1 MTTCSVVVPLYNEEA
16 VLPELYRRVAG
27 VLKGA
32 AVSYELVLVN
42 DGSKD
47 GTWALMKQLRE
58 QDPCVTLL
66 NLSRNFGH
74 QIAITA
80 GIEHAAGD
88 TVVIMDADLQD
99 PPEVIL
105 EMLARWREGFDV
117 VYGVRTRRRG
127 DGWFKRATA
136 SLFYRVVRMA
146 TRVDIPVDTGDFR
159 LISRRAVEHLKRL
172 RETNRF
178 VRGLV
183 AWLGFRQVGLTYERA
198 PRYAG
203 QTKYPL
209 GKMLRFA
216 ADAVASFSVAPLRL
230 ASSLGF
236 LVSFGSFAYAAFAI
250 YAKVWLGRTLQGWA
264 SLIVAVAFLG
274 GVQLLCLGI
283 VGEYLGRV
291 YDEVKGRPL
300 YVVQDFD
307 AGTAGG
313 RLVERDQNQAA
324 APHPPP
330 EPARR

>member
-1 MTTCSVVVPLYNEEA
+1 MTVTCSVVVPLYNEEA
-16 VLPELYRRVAG
+16 VLPELYKRVTSVLKAAG
-27 VLKGA
+27 VT
-32 AVSYELVLVN
+32 YELVLVN
-42 DGSKD
+42 DGSRD

-58 QDPCVTLL
+58 QDPGVTLL

-80 GIEHAAGD
+80 GIEHAAGEA
-88 TVVIMDADLQD
+88 VVVMDADLQD

-105 EMLARWREGFDV
+105 QMLAKWREGFDV

-146 TRVDIPVDTGDFR
+146 TRVDIPADTGDFR
-159 LISRRAVEHLKRL
+159 LISRRAVDHLKKL

-183 AWLGFRQVGLTYERA
+183 AWLGFKQFGLTYERA

-203 QTKYPL
+203 RTKYPL

-216 ADAVASFSVAPLRL
+216 ADAVASFSIAPLRL
-230 ASSLGF
+230 ASSLGL
-236 LVSFGSFAYAAFAI
+236 LVSLGSFGYGTFAI
-250 YAKVWLGRTLQGWA
+250 YVKVSHGPALPGWA

-283 VGEYLGRV
+283 LGEYLGRV

-307 AGTAGG
+307 SGPSRSADQEVVEG
-313 RLVERDQNQAA
+313 R
-324 APHPPP
+324 P
-330 EPARR
+330 